1 MHLFNLNE
9 ITITTIQF
17 IVNGRSLDH
26 GNNFEAGTWCE
37 MPTAIKSFTAS
48 GEVDATATGYSS
60 FCQRFSFFRQHISSM
75 YRYLQQLW
83 LFRLRQPICRSLSL
97 VTGVCSA
104 LILWSEMLLASPLNS
119 PIAYLMGAYNE
130 SSSVAGEGFSVLVQ
144 AVAFVFLAYMSICT
158 YWSLFRINLGW
169 AYSLQGPQQSSP
181 SSLIFNAE
189 YFSRLQFTLGYNF
202 LVILHAPR

>member
-1 MHLFNLNE
+1 M
-9 ITITTIQF
+9 
-17 IVNGRSLDH
+17 
-26 GNNFEAGTWCE
+26 TWCE
-37 MPTAIKSFTAS
+37 MPTAVSVSVS
-48 GEVDATATGYSS
+48 GATNQPSLPLPMSSSSSSNPHSCCTTRIRMLLQSLHHMWLLKIRSPFYAT
-60 FCQRFSFFRQHISSM
+60 
-75 YRYLQQLW
+75 
-83 LFRLRQPICRSLSL
+83 LSI
-97 VTGVCSA
+97 VCSCFSA
-104 LILWSEMLLASPLNS
+104 LILWSEMVLASQLRS
-119 PIAYLMGAYNE
+119 PIAYLMGAYDDAMVSDE
-130 SSSVAGEGFSVLVQ
+130 SSVLVQ